1 MARMTRELR
10 DGDSGLG
17 TDFLGPAGRCV
28 EVTEPQSQA
37 GRLLVLHFMETGSV
51 FFEVMQLG
59 RAARFKAVKGPEQ
72 MRNGGQRA
80 EGGLEVPGGK
90 DPLCSEGRPTCCL
103 TVLEEA
109 PA

>member
-1 MARMTRELR
+1 MARMTGELR

-37 GRLLVLHFMETGSV
+37 GHSLVLHFMKTGSI
-51 FFEVMQLG
+51 FSEVMQLG
-59 RAARFKAVKGPEQ
+59 RAARFKAAGGAEQ

-80 EGGLEVPGGK
+80 DGGLEVQGGK
-90 DPLCSEGRPTCCL
+90 DPLCSEGRPRCCRM
-103 TVLEEA
+103 VLEEA